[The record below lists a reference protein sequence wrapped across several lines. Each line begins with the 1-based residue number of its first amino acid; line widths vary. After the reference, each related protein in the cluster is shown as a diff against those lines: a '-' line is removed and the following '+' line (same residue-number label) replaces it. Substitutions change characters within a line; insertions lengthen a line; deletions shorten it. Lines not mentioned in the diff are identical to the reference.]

1 MIGLEIF
8 NGKGDLQLRDDL
20 ETMCLHRKV
29 EDFELGL
36 EERILFPTVNT
47 LNGSYSVAPISK
59 VDYPKSGAGLEI
71 FGADGKIKFSSL
83 AKFISFAGEY
93 NVTWENTGTGEFRFN
108 GISGHRYGWIQQ
120 QGDRYL
126 HYRNIRRYLDPFDF
140 EYYYEA
146 DVYSEGYSYVDDK
159 DGLTIKYIYEFI
171 AHIDSY
177 IDTPPS
183 REGTGRFLQGIIID
197 ISMLDT

>member
-1 MIGLEIF
+1 
-8 NGKGDLQLRDDL
+8 
-20 ETMCLHRKV
+20 
-29 EDFELGL
+29 
-36 EERILFPTVNT
+36 
-47 LNGSYSVAPISK
+47 
-59 VDYPKSGAGLEI
+59 
-71 FGADGKIKFSSL
+71 
-83 AKFISFAGEY
+83 
-93 NVTWENTGTGEFRFN
+93 
-108 GISGHRYGWIQQ
+108 
-120 QGDRYL
+120 
-126 HYRNIRRYLDPFDF
+126 NIRRYLDPFDF

>member
-93 NVTWENTGTGEFRFN
+93 NVTWENTGT
-108 GISGHRYGWIQQ
+108 
-120 QGDRYL
+120 
-126 HYRNIRRYLDPFDF
+126 
-140 EYYYEA
+140 
-146 DVYSEGYSYVDDK
+146 
-159 DGLTIKYIYEFI
+159 
-171 AHIDSY
+171 
-177 IDTPPS
+177 
-183 REGTGRFLQGIIID
+183 
-197 ISMLDT
+197 